1 MRIYLN
7 TIKDKENYIL
17 EDVGRLDE
25 LNSYF
30 QIKKFNSI
38 NCNLEISKLDNI
50 YELKVEL
57 DSEISAISSYSLKV
71 FPYKLSLNDKL
82 YFTLNEL
89 YENDDVILL
98 ENDFIDIDEIIY
110 SLIITEI
117 PVNIH
122 EKDESL
128 KNYGDIGVLKEEEVV
143 HQSKFDVL
151 DDIDL

>member
-122 EKDESL
+122 AKDESL
-128 KNYGDIGVLKEEEVV
+128 KDYGDIGVLKEEEVV
-143 HQSKFDVL
+143 YQSKFDVL